1 MKVNRWKKRMDKLCK
16 WCTKEN
22 LAKYGGAIC
31 SVIPSTFDKDCCLEA
46 SFATAIVWLLFIKL
60 VTSKRV
66 YKYALS
72 QEVTYRCKY
81 PLRPQKDVVRYM
93 RAVERKMSLFL
104 FRDRLTRDEENQVG
118 RLIQLAHSNGKQIAI
133 INKNNNIEIVV

>member
-1 MKVNRWKKRMDKLCK
+1 MKINKRKKFVEKYFNRNKLLRLSLF
-16 WCTKEN
+16 T
-22 LAKYGGAIC
+22 C
-31 SVIPSTFDKDCCLEA
+31 SLVPSTFDKDCCLEA
-46 SFATAIVWLLFIKL
+46 SFITAIVWLLFIKL
-60 VTSKRV
+60 VTSKRA

-104 FRDRLTRDEENQVG
+104 HRDRLTRDEENQVG
-118 RLIQLAHSNGKQIAI
+118 RLIQLAHSHGKRIAI